1 MAKKNL
7 VTKKQIYTNN
17 KQLNLNIKLDGI
29 KQKKKIKIN
38 IRIQQIQ

>member
-7 VTKKQIYTNN
+7 VTKKQINKNN